1 MIFDPLDM
9 LSWPSK
15 LGKPNDDAF
24 AHADKLVAVFDG
36 ATMVADP
43 VLHADSDAAWIARKG
58 AEGVIRND
66 VAGLPAK
73 DILKLTAKMVERDY
87 RAQRFREPVA
97 NYENPFAAMML
108 LRLEGNEPSSGLA
121 NGSVANAVGQTKIL
135 MDALW
140 FGDCAALVKPP
151 GGDTFVIGETLEL
164 RVDEAEK
171 ARALFADG
179 QIRTPEIVAAL
190 RASRNRLNNGGKWA
204 FGTDS
209 ACADHVNEK
218 RVAVA
223 KGTVILV
230 ASDGFLALVSDY
242 GRYTPE
248 TLIAASVSRGLKSL
262 FTELRAVEEA
272 DADCRK
278 FPRFKT
284 SDDATAILI
293 RIV

>member
-24 AHADKLVAVFDG
+24 AHADRLIAVFDG

-66 VAGLPAK
+66 VAGLSAK

-108 LRLEGNEPSSGLA
+108 LRLEGSD
-121 NGSVANAVGQTKIL
+121 

-151 GGDTFVIGETLEL
+151 GADTFVIGETLEL
-164 RVDEAEK
+164 RVGEAETAK
-171 ARALFADG
+171 ALFADG
-179 QIRTPEIVAAL
+179 QIRTPEIIAAL
-190 RASRNRLNNGGKWA
+190 RAGRDRLNNGGKWI

-209 ACADHVNEK
+209 VCADHVNER
-218 RVAVA
+218 RVAVT
-223 KGTVILV
+223 KGTMILV

-248 TLIAASVSRGLKSL
+248 TLIAACVSRGLKSL
-262 FTELRAVEEA
+262 FTELREIEAA
-272 DADCRK
+272 DADCKK

-284 SDDATAILI
+284 SDDATAILL
-293 RIV
+293 RVV